1 MLLHG
6 CCGPTKLHFVC
17 VTKSHFFTT
26 PSVKRNSTAAI
37 VARPRLAS
45 EQEGHF
51 FILGKKSNKKR
62 KAAGVSDGNTYVSA
76 AYQKVANLILEEG
89 AVPVMNALK
98 SLFVHIGAAEVEMMD
113 DGSAKCTMKE
123 GFQLPT
129 TLLLPEDIRLQ
140 KNDGGVNLGCFLCRV
155 KLAIVAWH
163 GMYDADGGEDTEE
176 MSLCDCCAAYFNLR
190 DYLQPKLLGDV
201 SVAGVLG
208 AIMKQWAS
216 HGMSWE
222 ISPLRPPSDALSA
235 AARECM
241 TEDDMIALLR
251 ACAES
256 GYLSRNLVEHRGDI
270 DRR

>member
-1 MLLHG
+1 
-6 CCGPTKLHFVC
+6 
-17 VTKSHFFTT
+17 
-26 PSVKRNSTAAI
+26 
-37 VARPRLAS
+37 
-45 EQEGHF
+45 
-51 FILGKKSNKKR
+51 
-62 KAAGVSDGNTYVSA
+62 VSA

-89 AVPVMNALK
+89 VVPVMNALK

-176 MSLCDCCAAYFNLR
+176 MILCDCCAAYFNLR

-235 AARECM
+235 AAGECM